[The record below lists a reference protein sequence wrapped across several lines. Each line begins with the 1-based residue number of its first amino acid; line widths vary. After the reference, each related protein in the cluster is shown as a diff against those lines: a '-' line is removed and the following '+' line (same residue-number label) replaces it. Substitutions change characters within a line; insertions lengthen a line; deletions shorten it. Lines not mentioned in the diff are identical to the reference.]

1 VLYLPTPLLT
11 KEGRQDGKGRG
22 NLMRIRGLWR
32 LKRAGR
38 WVRNRFVHKGVILV
52 YHSVVECPTDPPL
65 LRVTPRHFAEHLE
78 VLTRSY
84 QPMRLNQLGE
94 ALHSGSIPPGAVV
107 LTFDDGY
114 ADNLHHAKPLL
125 ERFDVP
131 ATVFVTAGC
140 LGRMREFCWDEL
152 DRLLLQPGILPAT
165 LRLNINGSNYQWEL
179 SEAVQYSEEDVGRF
193 RGWSVLEKNDPG
205 PRQRLYRALW
215 KLLRPL
221 REGDQR
227 QVLDDLLAWSGAESI
242 VRPTH
247 RALSPAELLHLAEG
261 ELIEVGAHT
270 VTHPILSQ
278 LSATEQ
284 RVEIQRGK
292 THLEEILGRPVTSFA
307 YPFGGRSEYT
317 AETVAIVRDTGF
329 SVACSTVEDVV
340 WRGSNG
346 FQLPRISVQDWDGEV
361 FSRWLWGWLR
371 G

>member
-1 VLYLPTPLLT
+1 
-11 KEGRQDGKGRG
+11 
-22 NLMRIRGLWR
+22 
-32 LKRAGR
+32 
-38 WVRNRFVHKGVILV
+38 
-52 YHSVVECPTDPPL
+52 
-65 LRVTPRHFAEHLE
+65 
-78 VLTRSY
+78 
-84 QPMRLNQLGE
+84 MRLNQLGE
-94 ALHSGSIPPGAVV
+94 ALQSGCIPPGAVV
-107 LTFDDGY
+107 LTLDDGY

-140 LGRMREFCWDEL
+140 LGQRREFCCDEL

-165 LRLNINGSNYQWEL
+165 LRLNINGSNHQWDL
-179 SEAVQYSEEDVGRF
+179 GEAGRYDEEDFGRY
-193 RGWSVLEKNDPG
+193 RGWNVLEKNDPG

-221 REGDQR
+221 REGEQR
-227 QVLDDLLAWSGAESI
+227 QVLDDLLAWSRAESI

-247 RALSPAELLHLAEG
+247 RALSPAELLNLVEG

-284 RVEIQRGK
+284 RAEIQGGK
-292 THLEEILGRPVTSFA
+292 TRLEAIVGRPVTSFA
-307 YPFGGRSEYT
+307 YPYGGRPEYT
-317 AETVAIVRDTGF
+317 AETVAIVRDTGYG
-329 SVACSTVEDVV
+329 VACSTVEDVV
-340 WRGSNG
+340 WRGSDR
-346 FQLPRISVQDWDGEV
+346 FQLPRISVQDLDGEV